1 MKTVS
6 PEINWFGTLDIGSF
20 KSDANLD
27 FPSRSYDL
35 EDHSLSIILVS
46 GGRPLLIQEARKTS
60 WNILIEE
67 IE

>member
-1 MKTVS
+1 MKTVF
-6 PEINWFGTLDIGSF
+6 PEINLFGTIDIGSF
-20 KSDANLD
+20 MLDTNLD
-27 FPSRSYDL
+27 LASRSYDL